1 MAAVNFTGKW
11 RENRSENKEAM
22 MRKLGVPEE
31 NVSKW
36 AAFKITMDITHEG
49 DKFYMKTLGMYFMF
63 APLMVHGFRILFF
76 FQIFRTT

>member
-1 MAAVNFTGKW
+1 
-11 RENRSENKEAM
+11 M
-22 MRKLGVPEE
+22 MRKLRVPEE

-63 APLMVHGFRILFF
+63 ATLMVHGFRILFF
-76 FQIFRTT
+76 FGFSVPPDQVKMVALLPKHFWV